1 MTVKFTRPRIFV
13 TALCFAVFVNALFF
27 VALINHWF
35 GYHVEEVTEFC
46 EAARPGLIKEPANTF
61 SNIGFIVA
69 GLYMAWQMASG
80 RFDAFKNSFTKQNFY
95 AIFYSCV
102 VIFLGPG
109 SMAKHATKTGLGGF
123 FDMLS
128 MYLIASFIAAYAIQR
143 FLKLSWWVFGILF
156 TIFLCSCIKA
166 NFIHYTA
173 ILGFFGNAVFAFYL
187 LLGIVFEFL
196 NIYVRNLE
204 HDYRWAYFSLASLIG
219 AFFVWNLSRSDGG
232 WCNPYSLFQGHAVW
246 HLGDAL
252 GAYFLFRFY
261 VSEKCSF

>member
-123 FDMLS
+123 F
-128 MYLIASFIAAYAIQR
+128 
-143 FLKLSWWVFGILF
+143 
-156 TIFLCSCIKA
+156 
-166 NFIHYTA
+166 
-173 ILGFFGNAVFAFYL
+173 GNAVFAFYL